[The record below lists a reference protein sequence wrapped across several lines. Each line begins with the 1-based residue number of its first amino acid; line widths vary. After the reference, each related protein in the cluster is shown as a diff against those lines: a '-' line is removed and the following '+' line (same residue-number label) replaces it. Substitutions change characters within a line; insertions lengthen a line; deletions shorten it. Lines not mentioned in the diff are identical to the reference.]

1 MVQPERWYSSAGT
14 DYYLIFKKLKRR
26 KICPDFAK
34 KSKQKVQTDQISMLN
49 DDKSVEV
56 SCMQRINN
64 QRENQFRWPI
74 NSVGQEDK
82 RVYQRNSLILKIDEP
97 LISGSRR
104 RVMYKL
110 TEDDYRDASDIP
122 CLILKN

>member
-1 MVQPERWYSSAGT
+1 
-14 DYYLIFKKLKRR
+14 
-26 KICPDFAK
+26 
-34 KSKQKVQTDQISMLN
+34 MLN

-74 NSVGQEDK
+74 DSVGQEDK

-104 RVMYKL
+104 RLMYKL
-110 TEDDYRDASDIP
+110 TEVDYRDASDIP